1 MSTITAT
8 FIYIFTPSKK
18 IREQKWKNFAQ
29 GASIRVHVYIEYIEY
44 NISISVAPDCYKA
57 FLLVSA
63 SFIFSTVW
71 QHCFVAMTL
80 FALSHVCVCVCLS
93 IPLQKC
99 KCMRGPVSEKF
110 SANFCPKIKQHWQEI
125 VLASYAQLLPTCHC
139 CPGIGRNIRSTC
151 VRWSIRGDGSKCAVP
166 VCVCVCACGCA
177 KPLAGRSQREKFEGC
192 R

>member
-1 MSTITAT
+1 MCIS
-8 FIYIFTPSKK
+8 
-18 IREQKWKNFAQ
+18 
-29 GASIRVHVYIEYIEY
+29 
-44 NISISVAPDCYKA
+44 SISNIIFLSLSHPIVIRLCWC
-57 FLLVSA
+57 LLVSY
-63 SFIFSTVW
+63 FLQFGNIVLW
-71 QHCFVAMTL
+71 RWLCLPCPM
-80 FALSHVCVCVCLS
+80 CVCVCLS
-93 IPLQKC
+93 IPLHEC

-151 VRWSIRGDGSKCAVP
+151 VRWSIRGDGSKCAVL